1 MEHLCE
7 WGAVYIVWYTIIY
20 VALLGYIQHSKMRIS
35 LCAVI
40 YTYIY
45 VRNTLKLYEFNITD
59 ILQTTE

>member
-40 YTYIY
+40 YTY
-45 VRNTLKLYEFNITD
+45 TLKLYEFNITD